1 MKYLQKEDSL
11 NEGESFWTIEKGDKT
26 TKLILIT
33 INSKLEFDHQVVDQQ
48 QDDELYIQKHKDSFI
63 AFWDQRRTRWS
74 NFNGLSELCLLCQPI
89 KQLPLRASKN
99 EKFLT
104 DFMSEKNS
112 TYERTKTTKPES
124 NSKTNPD
131 TESQTLTKFIW
142 HHEFHLIFINY
153 PLNKLYI
160 IKNLFT
166 ISIKLISPECT
177 ESKLCHFGYVISVMS
192 FQVLLFQN
200 F

>member
-1 MKYLQKEDSL
+1 M
-11 NEGESFWTIEKGDKT
+11 I
-26 TKLILIT
+26 
-33 INSKLEFDHQVVDQQ
+33 
-48 QDDELYIQKHKDSFI
+48 
-63 AFWDQRRTRWS
+63 RRK
-74 NFNGLSELCLLCQPI
+74 PI

-142 HHEFHLIFINY
+142 HHEFQLIFINY

-160 IKNLFT
+160 IKKFIHNLNQAYFT
-166 ISIKLISPECT
+166 RMYRKQ
-177 ESKLCHFGYVISVMS
+177 VMS
-192 FQVLLFQN
+192 FQLCLFSYVFSNYIISEFLELSINLFATAFFAGSKGDFLVFNVIIGDSLL
-200 F
+200 